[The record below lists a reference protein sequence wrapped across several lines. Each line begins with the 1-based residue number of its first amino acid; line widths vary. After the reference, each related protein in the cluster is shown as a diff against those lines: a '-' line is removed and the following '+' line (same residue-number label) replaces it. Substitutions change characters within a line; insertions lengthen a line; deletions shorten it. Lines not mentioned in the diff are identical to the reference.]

1 VRFARV
7 PTPEEVVRE
16 HGPSV
21 HRHLR
26 RIFGPQA
33 DVDDVFQIVFVE
45 VLRSLPSFKG
55 RSKLSTWIRRITWNV
70 AYQEM
75 RMQYRAARS
84 TVFDEEYVGASSRCE
99 AEDSVARLQAMRRL
113 YAGLETLDP
122 KQRMAV
128 LMHDVEGMT
137 LKEIGKALGRPL
149 QTVASQLH
157 TGRRKLAAAMRGETE
172 EQAARQPE
180 EGRRL

>member
-1 VRFARV
+1 M
-7 PTPEEVVRE
+7 PTPDEIVRQ
-16 HGPSV
+16 HGPAV

-26 RIFGPQA
+26 RIFGPQT

-45 VLRSLPSFKG
+45 VLRSLPTFKG

-75 RMQYRAARS
+75 RMQYRKARDTTFDEAYCGVSSRVDAEESAAR
-84 TVFDEEYVGASSRCE
+84 R
-99 AEDSVARLQAMRRL
+99 QAMRRL
-113 YAGLETLDP
+113 YAGLDALDP
-122 KQRMAV
+122 RQRMAV
-128 LMHDVEGMT
+128 VMHDIDGMT

-157 TGRRKLAAAMRGETE
+157 TGRKRLAAMMRGEAAQRTE
-172 EQAARQPE
+172 RWPKEN
-180 EGRRL
+180 GKS

>member
-1 VRFARV
+1 M
-7 PTPEEVVRE
+7 RE
-16 HGPSV
+16 HGPTV

-26 RIFGPQA
+26 RIFGPQT

-45 VLRSLPSFKG
+45 VLRSLPTFKG

-75 RMQYRAARS
+75 RMQYRKAC
-84 TVFDEEYVGASSRCE
+84 TTTFDEAYVGASSRSD
-99 AEDSVARLQAMRRL
+99 AEESAARLQAMRRL
-113 YAGLETLDP
+113 YVGLETLDP

-128 LMHDVEGMT
+128 VMHDIDGMT

-157 TGRRKLAAAMRGETE
+157 TGRKKLAAVMRGDA
-172 EQAARQPE
+172 EQQTAREPQE
-180 EGRRL
+180 DERS